1 MKNNYYLF
9 VKASLMED
17 CSVKCKQSFIFNCI
31 KCNNFDYKIISS
43 DGILIKDYEN
53 KITINTKIIIKQ
65 FLIETKDILNNSIN
79 LDEYLSSKGSEYKL
93 AEQFDIIKNVN
104 DTKIEKELG
113 KVLELNHIDEEK
125 IKKKKFRIDGW
136 NF

>member
-79 LDEYLSSKGSEYKL
+79 IDEYLSSKDSEYKL

-125 IKKKKFRIDGW
+125 IKKKEI
-136 NF
+136 